1 MVRGQFRRVC
11 FMGKGGNI
19 KTHFLMLLVAI
30 IWGFSWAI
38 GRILSLEIPPMTGA
52 LLRYLLTM
60 IIFYIWFLAL
70 KIKGSDVR
78 FIPDSK
84 NTLKSLIIIGFTG
97 VLCYQFFFMHGMY
110 YTAAG
115 DASLIITFN
124 PIFTVILAAP
134 LLGQPI
140 SKKMFTGLICGF
152 VGVGIVTGWSPNTQ
166 IDFEDR
172 ILGDLLIL
180 CASFS
185 WATTTNMTKRLME
198 GRDGINN
205 YTSLEIVVWYSLIGT
220 IMMVPFVIYE
230 VSRNGLILPT
240 NEGWLAILYLGAFST
255 VLAYYWFTIGIE
267 KLGATAASSY
277 IFLVPLF
284 GILGGW
290 WLLDE
295 NLGYSIIIGF
305 IMILMGVRIVQV
317 ESARLNTS

>member
-1 MVRGQFRRVC
+1 
-11 FMGKGGNI
+11 
-19 KTHFLMLLVAI
+19 MLLVAI

-52 LLRYLLTM
+52 WLRYILTI
-60 IIFYIWFLAL
+60 IIFYIWFLML
-70 KIKGSDVR
+70 KIKGNKVR
-78 FIPDSK
+78 WLPD
-84 NTLKSLIIIGFTG
+84 NKSTFRSLLIIGFTG

-134 LLGQPI
+134 LLGQAI
-140 SKKMFTGLICGF
+140 SKKMFLGLFCGF
-152 VGVGIVTGWSPNTQ
+152 IGVGIVTGWSPNTQ
-166 IDFEDR
+166 INFEDR

-198 GRDGINN
+198 GKDGINN

-220 IMMVPFVIYE
+220 IMMTPFVIYD
-230 VSRNGLILPT
+230 VWINGLILPT
-240 NEGWLAILYLGAFST
+240 REGWLAIVYLAAFST

-290 WLLDE
+290 WLLEE

-305 IMILMGVRIVQV
+305 MMILMGVRIVQI
-317 ESARLNTS
+317 ESARLKIS